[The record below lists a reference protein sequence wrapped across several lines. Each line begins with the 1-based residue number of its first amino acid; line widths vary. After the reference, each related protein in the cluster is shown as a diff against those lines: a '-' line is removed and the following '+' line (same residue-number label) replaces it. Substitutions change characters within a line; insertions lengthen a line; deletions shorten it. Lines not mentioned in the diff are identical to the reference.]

1 MATWSASRARRAPRP
16 SGPTTSVRFSAVI
29 LLLALTLAGC
39 GESFEKP
46 TTVHVSRVLTTAGD
60 RIVTYTAMYDDG
72 IETYIDFEPQGDV
85 DMITVERDAVGELT
99 HYVREGFETRAV
111 EADIGEHAALT
122 PEWQKRFE
130 QVDSL
135 VNVELVPWS
144 DAHGLM
150 TPREFDR
157 LREQGGP

>member
-1 MATWSASRARRAPRP
+1 MRP
-16 SGPTTSVRFSAVI
+16 FAVI
-29 LLLALTLAGC
+29 LPLTLALAGC

-46 TTVHVSRVLTTAGD
+46 DKVHVSRVLTTAGD

-72 IETYIDFEPQGDV
+72 IETYIDFEPQGDA
-85 DMITVERDAVGELT
+85 DMITVERDSTGGVT
-99 HYVREGFETRAV
+99 HYVRDGFETRAV
-111 EADIGEHAALT
+111 EADVGEHAVLT
-122 PEWQKRFE
+122 PEWQKRFK
-130 QVDSL
+130 QIDSL

-157 LREQGGP
+157 LRERGGP